1 MSCLPCSKVSS
12 QEQNVVKYYKK
23 VYEKTGKV
31 FWVYRLSSKDSFK
44 FVENAYFEKLFND
57 QIKPNFPNG
66 AEHFHI
72 AEFIAL

>member
-1 MSCLPCSKVSS
+1 MSCLPCSKVSAE
-12 QEQNVVKYYKK
+12 EQDVVKFYKK

-31 FWVYRLSSKDSFK
+31 FWVYRLSKKDSFK
-44 FVENAYFEKLFND
+44 FIENSYFKRLFEE

-72 AEFIAL
+72 AEFKTL